1 MYISN
6 IDNPFKASMKMMEM
20 TDENS
25 QPGRITQDVL
35 ILSARND
42 HFVPIKLHKMM
53 IKSLKNAKS
62 VKGIIYTKETSANN
76 HCQIGNIP
84 LVSKDILDWM
94 RKNLHKN
101 NYIPPLFFVALL
113 LADYDVDNKKRR
125 EIILE
130 SYL

>member
-6 IDNPFKASMKMMEM
+6 IDNPLRASMKMMDM

-25 QPGRITQDVL
+25 QPERITQDVL

-53 IKSLKNAKS
+53 IKSLKNAKT
-62 VKGIIYTKETSANN
+62 VKGIIYKKETSAHN

-84 LVSKDILDWM
+84 LVCKDVLKWLEE
-94 RKNLHKN
+94 N
-101 NYIPPLFFVALL
+101 
-113 LADYDVDNKKRR
+113 NKK
-125 EIILE
+125 EVC
-130 SYL
+130 